1 MKYNNKDDKI
11 WRLYEVIDIETGELL
26 TAEKRKNYIT
36 VETTKKI
43 YKNEYGQTIER
54 TTRYVKHNGQT
65 RLWN

>member
-11 WRLYEVIDIETGELL
+11 WRVYEVIDIETGELL
-26 TAEKRKNYIT
+26 ATEKRKNYIT
-36 VETTKKI
+36 VETTKNK
-43 YKNEYGQTIER
+43 YKNKNGQKIEQ